1 MLYIQNLN
9 FRYDKNLK
17 LLENISFSANPSDII
32 WLKGDNGCGKTTLLR
47 IIAQLINTE
56 SEISFKGKLIEN
68 RKELLA
74 NLTYIP
80 AEPYLFNYLTGAENA
95 DFFQQLFHIDQKQF
109 LISFLKMIYDFQ
121 MDHALGQFVQE
132 YSLGMKH
139 KLYWSAVLARKSS
152 IILLDEPLSSFDSD
166 AQKLAINIL
175 KQKASEG
182 SIILFTSHLSEIS
195 AKLAT
200 RILVLH
206 EGNLKEEKL

>member
-1 MLYIQNLN
+1 MFYIQNLN

-17 LLENISFSANPSDII
+17 LLENISFSANHGDII

-47 IIAQLINTE
+47 IIAQLINVE

-80 AEPYLFNYLTGAENA
+80 AEPYLFNYLTGTENA
-95 DFFQQLFHIDQKQF
+95 DFLQQLFNVDQKQF
-109 LISFLKMIYDFQ
+109 SSSFLKMINEFQ
-121 MDHALGQFVQE
+121 MDHALDQFVQE

-152 IILLDEPLSSFDSD
+152 IILLDEPFSAFDSD

-175 KQKASEG
+175 KRKASEG

-195 AKLAT
+195 TKLAT
-200 RILVLH
+200 RVLVLH
-206 EGNLKEEKL
+206 EGNLKEKKL